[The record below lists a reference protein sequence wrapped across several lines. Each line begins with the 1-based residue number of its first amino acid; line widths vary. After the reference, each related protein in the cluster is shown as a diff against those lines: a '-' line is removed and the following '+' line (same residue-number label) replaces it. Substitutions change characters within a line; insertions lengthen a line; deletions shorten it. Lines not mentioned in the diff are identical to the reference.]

1 LAAVVGLAWGKR
13 WVYGRAVSTLLRLI
27 GVMNAVVW
35 FGGSLFFTLAVA
47 PTFFTAEVKQVFSD
61 AYAGWIAQKV
71 MERFYLLQL
80 WCGAIAVAH
89 QLAERVYLGR
99 VLPRLSLYVLA
110 GVIAV
115 GLTGGLWLQP
125 KLTRLH
131 QTVYREELYRQA
143 VTPAQRQQAQRAF
156 RLWHGLAQGLNV
168 LALIGLGYYTWRVM
182 NPPDPTRYI
191 SAAKFRY

>member
-1 LAAVVGLAWGKR
+1 MSA
-13 WVYGRAVSTLLRLI
+13 LLRLI

-47 PTFFTAEVKQVFSD
+47 PTFFTPEVKQVFSE

-71 MERFYLLQL
+71 LERFFLLQF
-80 WCGAIAVAH
+80 WCGAIAIVH

-99 VLPRLSLYVLA
+99 VLPRPSLYVLA
-110 GVIAV
+110 GVVVA
-115 GLTGGLWLQP
+115 GLVGGLWLQP
-125 KLTRLH
+125 KLKRLH
-131 QTVYREELYRQA
+131 ETVYRQELYRQP
-143 VTPAQRQQAQRAF
+143 VPANQREQARRAF
-156 RLWHGLAQGLNV
+156 RLWHGLGQGINV

-191 SAAKFRY
+191 SAAKFRC